1 MGIIKF
7 LIPRLGTES
16 FFCWMNGFLVVVVG
30 RLNKLMFSDFGDYM
44 KAMTILNVHLPRK
57 LHV

>member
-1 MGIIKF
+1 
-7 LIPRLGTES
+7 
-16 FFCWMNGFLVVVVG
+16 MNGFLVVVVG
-30 RLNKLMFSDFGDYM
+30 RLNKLMFSDFGDYL